1 MVVNVT
7 KIPQKMKNKSLLSIE
22 TEKKRITVKTNDLKS
37 SFEGINLLQKAYLI
51 YILKVY
57 MNIDKKL

>member
-1 MVVNVT
+1 
-7 KIPQKMKNKSLLSIE
+7 MKNKSLLSIE